1 MWYPHCSLLPHL
13 ACIRVP
19 RIHKHD
25 HVTLPDA
32 TNQHSQF
39 PRCEQCPKLYYL
51 QALQELDDTLQHQQF
66 SYWFICL
73 LAYSLLCLKAEHQNS
88 SSRRKESQP
97 EGSCLLP
104 RGSLL
109 WKTPQGR
116 MEVSA
121 RQAGPLPTLFGQ
133 QCLAENVQGELV
145 AMNLLT
151 DTYTHRHTADVYAL
165 SCMQTS
171 AFMYTNS
178 QCYTYGGYFLQD
190 SLLSGTTLTVRVSH
204 TLAHASVGKEQH
216 PREQFWVAPRCP
228 MLAGPAWISLS
239 PPSLTVC
246 IYFLP
251 ALFLF

>member
-1 MWYPHCSLLPHL
+1 MS
-13 ACIRVP
+13 
-19 RIHKHD
+19 
-25 HVTLPDA
+25 
-32 TNQHSQF
+32 
-39 PRCEQCPKLYYL
+39 
-51 QALQELDDTLQHQQF
+51 QHQEF

-88 SSRRKESQP
+88 SSRHKESQP

-109 WKTPQGR
+109 WKMPQGR

-133 QCLAENVQGELV
+133 QCLAEKVQGELV

-151 DTYTHRHTADVYAL
+151 DTYTHRHAADVYSL
-165 SCMQTS
+165 SCMHTS

-178 QCYTYGGYFLQD
+178 QYYTYGGYFLQD
-190 SLLSGTTLTVRVSH
+190 SLPSGITLMVRVSH

-239 PPSLTVC
+239 PPPSSLTVC

-251 ALFLF
+251 ALFFF